1 MPPGA
6 EPVPAATP
14 AGAGAGRPNVIL
26 VTVDTLRADHLSCY
40 GYARRTSPAIDAL
53 ASEGVLFAHALAQS
67 SWTKPSTVSL
77 LTSQYPTTHQTNLER
92 SKVPP
97 ALTLLPEVL
106 RAHGYTTA
114 VFSGNPWVTPE
125 YGFDQGVDHF
135 HSVYDE
141 RFARE
146 TLFMPALKR
155 VNNLVRAPAYNLV
168 KRLVQSELSTTA
180 RDVDL
185 VAQALRWLGESPPGP
200 FFLYLHLMSP
210 HHPYDPPPPFDRAF
224 VTVPQ
229 DPPVTNYPRKSYFF
243 GEQGEA
249 LADEKR
255 EDMVGRYDGDILFV
269 DTVLGG
275 FFAEL
280 RARGLLDRTVIVLT
294 SDHGEEFF
302 DHANWGHGHSVYD
315 ELLRVPLIVRHPAL
329 FPPGR
334 VEGPV
339 MSVDVMPTILEL
351 AGAAG
356 TGPMAGRS
364 LVAAMR
370 GGEPAPGEAYAE
382 LLYRYGTG
390 RALVRDHTKLVEITV
405 EDRRRHELYDLGRD
419 PREQRNLAAGTGAE
433 PEFAGRLAEV
443 TAWAE
448 RHRVDGAE
456 AAITPEMEQRVR
468 ALGYVN

>member
-1 MPPGA
+1 
-6 EPVPAATP
+6 
-14 AGAGAGRPNVIL
+14 
-26 VTVDTLRADHLSCY
+26 
-40 GYARRTSPAIDAL
+40 
-53 ASEGVLFAHALAQS
+53 
-67 SWTKPSTVSL
+67 
-77 LTSQYPTTHQTNLER
+77 
-92 SKVPP
+92 
-97 ALTLLPEVL
+97 
-106 RAHGYTTA
+106 
-114 VFSGNPWVTPE
+114 
-125 YGFDQGVDHF
+125 
-135 HSVYDE
+135 
-141 RFARE
+141 
-146 TLFMPALKR
+146 
-155 VNNLVRAPAYNLV
+155 
-168 KRLVQSELSTTA
+168 
-180 RDVDL
+180 
-185 VAQALRWLGESPPGP
+185 
-200 FFLYLHLMSP
+200 
-210 HHPYDPPPPFDRAF
+210 
-224 VTVPQ
+224 
-229 DPPVTNYPRKSYFF
+229 
-243 GEQGEA
+243 
-249 LADEKR
+249 
-255 EDMVGRYDGDILFV
+255 MVGRYDGDILFV

-275 FFAEL
+275 FWAEL

-315 ELLRVPLIVRHPAL
+315 ELLRVPLIVRYPAL

-405 EDRRRHELYDLGRD
+405 GDRRLHELYDLGRD
-419 PREQRNLAAGTGAE
+419 PGEQRNLAAGTGAE